1 MPVHNDGLISR
12 YLNRSISRPLTAII
26 LRFWPE
32 CSPNLISIISAA
44 FGLMGAF
51 AFLGYQPFVG
61 GILVQISSIVDGSDG
76 EIARATGKDS
86 YFGGFF
92 DSILDRYVDFA
103 VLTSMVFFSFLL
115 LSPMWALLL
124 ATTSISG
131 SFLVSYTAAK
141 AEAKKGLDFSRTI
154 QGRDTRLFLV
164 FLAGISS
171 IISLWVIPLCLI
183 VITVLTHSTV
193 FFRII
198 QVRRNSTLK
207 ENSH

>member
-1 MPVHNDGLISR
+1 MPVHNNGLISR
-12 YLNRSISRPLTAII
+12 YLNRPISRPLTAII

-51 AFLGYQPFVG
+51 AFWGYQPFVG

-141 AEAKKGLDFSRTI
+141 AEAKEGLDFSRTI

-171 IISLWVIPLCLI
+171 SISLWVIPLCLI